1 MWDALDD
8 FLPTDYYVTAVVVD
22 ELLGGREKMDQ
33 LYRDVKEVIKFSMR
47 SLRTSLSGLLPVSLD
62 DHILDKIL
70 ANTDTEEFVK
80 ISEEEKLVLSTI
92 NSLLSHIYSKIRDDL
107 FNPPA
112 RAFGVSVVSKLSP
125 QLPDQ
130 LQEVVA
136 WGQRVSSL
144 WSEFLTEE
152 KLIDNLY

>member
-47 SLRTSLSGLLPVSLD
+47 SLRASLSGLLPVSLD

-92 NSLLSHIYSKIRDDL
+92 NRLLSHIYSKMRDDL

-112 RAFGVSVVSKLSP
+112 HAFGVSVVSELSP

-152 KLIDNLY
+152 NLIDNLY